1 MRNITRAQA
10 MVIAVVGFLLALGTP
25 RHALAQNSVLTGRVT
40 SEFGQAIEGANIYI
54 NDLGI
59 SILTNTE
66 GNYTINIPAARV
78 NDQLVNLRV
87 RAVGYQPQT
96 RPVRMTAG
104 TQTFNFLLKQDINRL
119 DEIVVTGVVEG
130 VEKAKVPFAVSRLAM
145 EDLPVPAL
153 DPLRALSGK
162 VPGMRI
168 AQTGGRPGTS
178 PEIMMR
184 GPTSINGN
192 GRGQGPLII
201 VDGAIAN
208 VGSLEELGGLDI
220 ESVEVVK
227 GAAGAAMYGTRA
239 ANGVITIKTKRGNN
253 QEGTR
258 FNVRQ
263 EIGYSDLNSLDW
275 GQPENHQLQLDE
287 TGTRI
292 CRSQAGNVA
301 PCSRTFDWMTEI
313 MRINSVDADTNR
325 TAQNSQFAS
334 LGLADLVNVY
344 QIQQW
349 PNRRYNIL
357 AQVSD
362 PSPTTLTSL
371 DASGKVGSVRY
382 YLSGQYTDEP
392 DAIKGLSGVQQR
404 RGRVNLDYDARSDLL
419 VSVSSMFSN
428 GTRDNRTG
436 NGLFGQLL
444 RGSTAGTDYVRRDS
458 LGRYLIRSGGGGLH
472 TPTGNGSGTYL
483 YDLENRMDTRYSN
496 RFVGNITTTYF
507 PVEWFTLEGVFA
519 YDNRHRRDEYWL
531 KKGY

>member
-1 MRNITRAQA
+1 MRNITRAHA
-10 MVIAVVGFLLALGTP
+10 MVIAVVGVLLALGTP
-25 RHALAQNSVLTGRVT
+25 RHAQAQNSVLTGRVT

-66 GNYTINIPAARV
+66 GSYTINIPAARV

-227 GAAGAAMYGTRA
+227 GAAGASLYGTRA
-239 ANGVITIKTKRGNN
+239 ANGVITIRTRRGAA
-253 QEGTR
+253 QEGIQFSSRTEYG
-258 FNVRQ
+258 V
-263 EIGYSDLNSLDW
+263 SDLNSLEY
-275 GQPENHQLQLDE
+275 GMPVNHHLQLDE
-287 TGTRI
+287 TGKRFCI
-292 CRSQAGNVA
+292 QASSNNPHCG
-301 PCSRTFDWMTEI
+301 RTIDWMTEI
-313 MRINSVDADTNR
+313 MRINNVAGDTIRNPQAVQWNAATSSGGMLQNVFQSNIWPGQHYNSLAQMLTRNPVVLQHVDATGR
-325 TAQNSQFAS
+325 MAGVRF
-334 LGLADLVNVY
+334 Y
-344 QIQQW
+344 
-349 PNRRYNIL
+349 
-357 AQVSD
+357 VSG
-362 PSPTTLTSL
+362 
-371 DASGKVGSVRY
+371 A
-382 YLSGQYTDEP
+382 YTHEG
-392 DAIKGLSGVQQR
+392 DAIRELEGAQHR
-404 RGRVNLDYDARSDLL
+404 RGRVNLDYDIRNDMILSFSTVYDNGVRDLRSGG
-419 VSVSSMFSN
+419 SSN
-428 GTRDNRTG
+428 GG
-436 NGLFGQLL
+436 IFGQLL
-444 RGSTAGTDYVRRDS
+444 RGAPPGTNYLAVDT
-458 LGRYLIRSGGGGLH
+458 LGRPIVRGGGANLRGS
-472 TPTGNGSGTYL
+472 GNGGGTFL
-483 YDLENRMDTRYSN
+483 YDAHNDN
-496 RFVGNITTTYF
+496 IFQKRFTDRFMGNVTANYF
-507 PVEWFTLEGVFA
+507 PADWVTFEGVFA
-519 YDNRHRRDEYWL
+519 YDQRHRRDA
-531 KKGY
+531 